1 MPGLKIVWVISRERE
16 REKKKK
22 RDHCP
27 GLLTVKGAREIRER
41 KISYL
46 PYIYIYLDTLEI
58 ARFTVIHF
66 AASLRGKNGA
76 TDLWI
81 DPWTLIVSASAPATD
96 TCRRP

>member
-16 REKKKK
+16 REEKKK

-27 GLLTVKGAREIRER
+27 GLLTVKGEREIRGR

-58 ARFTVIHF
+58 ARFTVIHSEQVCEAKM
-66 AASLRGKNGA
+66 AAPR
-76 TDLWI
+76 LWI
-81 DPWTLIVSASAPATD
+81 QSFGP
-96 TCRRP
+96 